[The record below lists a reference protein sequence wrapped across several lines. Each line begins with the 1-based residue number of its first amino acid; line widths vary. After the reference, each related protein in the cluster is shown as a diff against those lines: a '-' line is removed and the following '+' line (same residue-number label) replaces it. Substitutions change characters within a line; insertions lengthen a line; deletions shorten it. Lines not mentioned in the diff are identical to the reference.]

1 MNIDHSFSRQLFYLL
16 GIDNKGR
23 QSTMPYKMAG
33 ALVCFLV
40 GKDFQTVY
48 PLLDH
53 QILSDIC
60 LNTTITGYFD

>member
-1 MNIDHSFSRQLFYLL
+1 MNIDHSFSRQQFYLP

-33 ALVCFLV
+33 ALVWFLV
-40 GKDFQTVY
+40 EEYCQTVY
-48 PLLDH
+48 SLLDH